1 MDKNLVIVCLL
12 SAAAIAVYITF
23 FHKSSTKVSEYYDPQ
38 AMGGRKFWGWGRSYA
53 YPQSD
58 MDFAPEICYQ
68 VERNYLCRE
77 GHTRKINPVTNGD
90 QCCVNNFVYS

>member
-1 MDKNLVIVCLL
+1 MNEKLVLICLL
-12 SAAAIAVYITF
+12 FVFAIIIIWRSGSNAN
-23 FHKSSTKVSEYYDPQ
+23 EYFDPQ
-38 AMGGRKFWGWGRSYA
+38 DMGGRKFWGWGRSYG

-68 VERNYLCRE
+68 VTRNYLCRE

-90 QCCVNNFVYS
+90 QCCVNNFVY